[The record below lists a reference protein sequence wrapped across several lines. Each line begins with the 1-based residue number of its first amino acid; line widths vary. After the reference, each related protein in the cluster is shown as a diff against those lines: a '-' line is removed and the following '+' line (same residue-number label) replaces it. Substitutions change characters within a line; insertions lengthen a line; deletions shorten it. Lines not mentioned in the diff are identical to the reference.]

1 MPKATFSVME
11 TAEYIGI
18 GRNKIYQLINEGVIP
33 SVKIGRQFRLPIKA
47 IDQWLETEAQKSIN
61 N

>member
-1 MPKATFSVME
+1 ME
-11 TAEYIGI
+11 AAEYIGI